1 MEKQKKRGLIPFIQK
16 TKIGMLFEQHI
27 RYVMVYVGHCHDNK
41 LNTIK
46 HLPNLLWPITS
57 KLIKPNLVPEPT
69 ARSAMRGY

>member
-1 MEKQKKRGLIPFIQK
+1 
-16 TKIGMLFEQHI
+16 MLFEQHI

-46 HLPNLLWPITS
+46 HIPNLWPITS

-69 ARSAMRGY
+69 AQSEGTNSPPAIYTQGNKSISEV